1 MWKGMKKAYGVCIL
15 HLQCNSYETENI
27 TVQVFDN
34 QMLTN
39 IREFQIITSLGH
51 QSSRATRI
59 SREDIE
65 TTMIAQR
72 RGVS

>member
-27 TVQVFDN
+27 TMQVFDN

-39 IREFQIITSLGH
+39 IREFQIITYLGH
-51 QSSRATRI
+51 QLYTYLDVCYI
-59 SREDIE
+59 EGEFVDI
-65 TTMIAQR
+65 
-72 RGVS
+72 V